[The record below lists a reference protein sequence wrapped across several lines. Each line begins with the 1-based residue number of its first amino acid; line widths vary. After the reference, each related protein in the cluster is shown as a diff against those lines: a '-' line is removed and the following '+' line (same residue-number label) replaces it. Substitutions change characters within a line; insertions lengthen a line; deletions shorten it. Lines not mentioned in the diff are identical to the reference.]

1 MTEEGLVSFECKV
14 VGFPTPQLQWFKD
27 GQELKPGDVYQ
38 LSGTNSLGSYS
49 CVARNCMGKAVSAA
63 ELTVDDIQN
72 QLNDEE
78 RLQLLETH
86 HPPVF
91 TQGLRSVETRVGD
104 PLRLSVQVSSTTD
117 QFLVSKVCLFI
128 LAPHSF
134 EVSS

>member
-1 MTEEGLVSFECKV
+1 MSFECKV

-49 CVARNCMGKAVSAA
+49 CVARNCMGTAVSSA

-72 QLNDEE
+72 QLNEDE
-78 RLQLLETH
+78 RRQLLETH
-86 HPPVF
+86 KPPVF

-104 PLRLSVQVSSTTD
+104 PLRLSVQVSSTTE
-117 QFLVSKVCLFI
+117 QFMVSD
-128 LAPHSF
+128 
-134 EVSS
+134 ETSS